1 MVIERVSNKKGDKK
15 CTKWSRS
22 GISEQ
27 KLQQLKRNI
36 QILLLSVLEQFPC
49 SSDKSIRAVFTI
61 ENRIFMKLQINTQE
75 KMLFYLHSKSK
86 APITRSANVHLA
98 QILCFAKT
106 RGIAVCRV
114 CYSV

>member
-1 MVIERVSNKKGDKK
+1 MVIERVSNNKKGDKK

-36 QILLLSVLEQFPC
+36 QILLLSVLE
-49 SSDKSIRAVFTI
+49 SIRAVFTI

-75 KMLFYLHSKSK
+75 KMFFYLHSKSK